1 MQKIKDELI
10 TLLIE
15 HSRIIH
21 SVVSDMGVYYSG
33 WSEDYAANKDNL
45 EKKKGKMQ
53 LSEEEGDTIKIRLIT
68 EFSEAGSQGLGDY
81 ITLVLKMDN
90 VINSA
95 LEFVDMLSFIDD
107 KISDEIKKRYHNLI
121 NSLIKM
127 SAELKKTIKNLR
139 DKTEDVFNNTTT
151 IHEIENDVDKIYR
164 EFLNYLHKDKD
175 LDIRVLLLI
184 RDSIFSLE
192 ALGDKIHDVAD
203 LIRVLNYQ

>member
-1 MQKIKDELI
+1 MQKTKDELI

-15 HSRIIH
+15 HSRIIY

-33 WSEDYAANKDNL
+33 WNEDYEANKVNL
-45 EKKKGKMQ
+45 DKKKNKMQ

-95 LEFVDMLSFIDD
+95 LEFVDMLSFIDST
-107 KISDEIKKRYHNLI
+107 ISDEIKKRYHNLI
-121 NSLIKM
+121 NSIIKM
-127 SAELKKTIKNLR
+127 SDVLKKTIKNLR
-139 DKTEDVFNNTTT
+139 DKPEEVFNNTTT
-151 IHEIENDVDKIYR
+151 IHEIENDVDRIYR
-164 EFLNYLHKDKD
+164 EFLNHLHNDGD
-175 LDIRVLLLI
+175 LDIRALLRI